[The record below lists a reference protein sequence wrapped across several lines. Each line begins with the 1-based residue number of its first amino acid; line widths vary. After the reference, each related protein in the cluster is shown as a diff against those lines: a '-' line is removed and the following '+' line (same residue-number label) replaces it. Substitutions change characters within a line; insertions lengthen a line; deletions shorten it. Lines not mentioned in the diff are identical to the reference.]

1 MSSMAVK
8 KTMMIFD
15 ITRDDG
21 WGLLLLLVVV
31 GERKHAV
38 AVGIIGMQ
46 LSALVT
52 MTFVGRYW
60 LDVSFVV

>member
-1 MSSMAVK
+1 MSSMTEK

-21 WGLLLLLVVV
+21 WGLLLVVVV

-46 LSALVT
+46 LSALLT